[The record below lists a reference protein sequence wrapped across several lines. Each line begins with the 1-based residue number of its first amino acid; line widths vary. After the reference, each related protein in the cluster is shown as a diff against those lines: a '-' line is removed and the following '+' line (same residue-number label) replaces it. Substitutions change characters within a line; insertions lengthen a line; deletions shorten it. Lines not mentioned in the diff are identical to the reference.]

1 MVNKGAAPEPRR
13 RLSIEKRREH
23 LVRVGVELIA
33 TRPWDA
39 LTMSD
44 IAAAA
49 QVSKPLLYYYFADKS
64 DLYLAAVA
72 SAAEQLRETTL
83 PDPALAPRAQLRR
96 ALEVHVDWVEANAL
110 GYRAIMQGGLSADP
124 DVQAIVEA
132 SRAETVRRIVNSLEL
147 ELPPPALRIA
157 LRGWIGF
164 LEAACLEWLATRD
177 LPRERLVE
185 LLGAS
190 LRGAIRDGIAAESV
204 D

>member
-1 MVNKGAAPEPRR
+1 MVNKGATPRRR
-13 RLSIEKRREH
+13 RLSIEERHEH
-23 LVRVGVELIA
+23 LVKVGVELIA

-39 LTMSD
+39 LTMND

-49 QVSKPLLYYYFADKS
+49 EVSKPLLYHYFADKR

-83 PDPALAPRAQLRR
+83 PDGALSPRARLRSALQL
-96 ALEVHVDWVEANAL
+96 HVDWVDANGL

-132 SRAETVRRIVNSLEL
+132 SRAETVRRIVSSLDMEQ
-147 ELPPPALRIA
+147 PPPALRIA

-164 LEAACLEWLATRD
+164 LEAACLEWLTHRD
-177 LPRERLVE
+177 IPKPRLVE
-185 LLGAS
+185 LLAGA
-190 LRGAIRDGIAAESV
+190 LRATVRDVATLR
-204 D
+204 